1 MGLTCPCGQNSDLRH
16 ALYVDFPP
24 RLDFIICSNRQLFC
38 SRNDPEEAD
47 VLAEGAAG
55 QRSSWRWTG
64 PFCLSGSLMCSLP
77 HEFKTPGSHY
87 FQGCF
92 WLPLSTSGN
101 PHDRIETYMKYH
113 LIIILDSIQ
122 DYVGGGG
129 GKQAIPLQEQSWK
142 YTNHGSFAIRAEAG
156 EMRDRAHLPMHV
168 SPTFHFW
175 IGLPVFWISLQAWR
189 STTPYLN
196 ISGLTPSE
204 SSCKAK

>member
-113 LIIILDSIQ
+113 LIIILDSMFFFPHLTHWSNARPSTSPVCVITRQ
-122 DYVGGGG
+122 MPCPLTQLPYVSSWAVEGT
-129 GKQAIPLQEQSWK
+129 IPS
-142 YTNHGSFAIRAEAG
+142 
-156 EMRDRAHLPMHV
+156 
-168 SPTFHFW
+168 
-175 IGLPVFWISLQAWR
+175 
-189 STTPYLN
+189 
-196 ISGLTPSE
+196 
-204 SSCKAK
+204 